1 MATHPPVNPISWT
14 TNGGHWRPASALG
27 TTKVVVMR
35 EPARRL
41 GIVDTSPPKAT
52 KDHISDGVPN
62 LRPKRERGL
71 RGLVRRWMGWH

>member
-1 MATHPPVNPISWT
+1 MATHPPVNPHKWT

-41 GIVDTSPPKAT
+41 GIVDTRPADVT
-52 KDHISDGVPN
+52 KHHVSAPLAN
-62 LRPKRERGL
+62 LRPRRERGI
-71 RGLVRRWMGWH
+71 RGLWRRWMGWH